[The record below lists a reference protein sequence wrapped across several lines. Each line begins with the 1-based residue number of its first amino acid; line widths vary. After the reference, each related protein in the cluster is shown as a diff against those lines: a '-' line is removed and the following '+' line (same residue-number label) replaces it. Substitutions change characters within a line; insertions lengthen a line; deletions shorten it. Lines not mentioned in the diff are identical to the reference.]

1 MLREGSII
9 FANARRTPAIAVI
22 GLGILG
28 VWSNAFPQ
36 AYPTRPVVMIV
47 PYAPGGTGEVL
58 GRLMAQKMSEK
69 LGQNVVVELRPG
81 AGGNIGA
88 EYVAKTARPDGYT
101 FLFAA
106 SSLAINVSLMKLP
119 FDPRKD
125 MVPVAGVAAIPNL
138 LVVSAE
144 GPYRSV
150 ADLVKA
156 GKGDPN
162 ALTFGSSGN
171 GTGSHLAG
179 ELFRTFAGVPMT
191 HVPYKGSGQVYPDL
205 IAGRVTMLFDVMG
218 SAIGQ
223 VKGGR
228 VRALGITST
237 RRSPALPEV
246 PTIAEQGFPGYE
258 FVTWFGFFAPAAAP
272 AQAVAA
278 LEQAAGWALQSDAV
292 KERLAQLAAEPVPV
306 RAAEFDK
313 YFLAEI
319 ERWAKLVREGKVAPL
334 Q

>member
-1 MLREGSII
+1 MFG
-9 FANARRTPAIAVI
+9 NAWRVLAIAAG

-28 VWSNAFPQ
+28 AWSSAFSQ
-36 AYPTRPVVMIV
+36 AYPARPVVMIV

-58 GRLMAQKMSEK
+58 ARLLAQKMSEK

-88 EYVAKTARPDGYT
+88 EYVAKTARADGYT
-101 FLFAA
+101 FLLAA
-106 SSLAINVSLMKLP
+106 SSLATSVSLMKLP

-125 MVPVAGVAAIPNL
+125 LVPVAGLAAIPNL

-144 GPYRSV
+144 GPHRSV
-150 ADLVKA
+150 ADLVDA
-156 GKGDPN
+156 GKRDRN
-162 ALTFGSSGN
+162 ALTYGSSGN

-191 HVPYKGSGQVYPDL
+191 HVPYKGSGAVYPDL

-228 VRALGITST
+228 VRPLAITSS

-246 PTIAEQGFPGYE
+246 PTVAEQGYRGYE

-278 LEQAAGWALQSDAV
+278 LEQATIAALQSDTV
-292 KERLAQLAAEPVPV
+292 KERMAQLAAEPVPA
-306 RAAEFDK
+306 RAAEFGK
-313 YFLAEI
+313 YFLADVES
-319 ERWAKLVREGKVAPL
+319 WAKLVREGKVAPL